1 MIKNKIYNVL
11 LFSLSVLI
19 AVIFLE
25 FFLIIKSKLIINYDT
40 EMWKYSKN
48 LKIKSDNKK
57 INHVHR
63 KNTTSV
69 LQNVEINLNSYG
81 LRGNE
86 KDLQD
91 WKKSTNK
98 ILIIGSSITLG
109 WGVDEKK
116 IITTI
121 LNDLAIKNNL
131 DWKFLNAGVGNY
143 NIERYVNNYLENL
156 KQLKPDKIIIQ
167 YFLNDAEILPNT
179 EGNIFTRNFH
189 LGVLLWKYKNL
200 LSDDI
205 KFKDIF
211 NYYDEI
217 YTNKR
222 NLDMVENNMKILKE
236 HCRINNKECIIV
248 YTPDIQFIND
258 KRFNIFSKK
267 IESIAQKKNLNFI
280 DLTDVFLVNKK
291 KNLLNDY
298 NDNHPNE
305 LGHKIM
311 ANKIFN
317 SLQ

>member
-291 KNLLNDY
+291 KICLMI
-298 NDNHPNE
+298 
-305 LGHKIM
+305 IM
-311 ANKIFN
+311 ITTQTN
-317 SLQ
+317 

>member
-1 MIKNKIYNVL
+1 MIKKKIYNVL

-48 LKIKSDNKK
+48 LKIKSENKK

-63 KNTTSV
+63 KNTSSV

-91 WKKSTNK
+91 WKRSTNK

-109 WGVDEKK
+109 WGVSEKK

-121 LNDLAIKNNL
+121 LNDLATKNNL

-156 KQLKPDKIIIQ
+156 QLLKPDKIIIQ

-189 LGVLLWKYKNL
+189 LGILLWKYKNL

-211 NYYDEI
+211 NYYEEI
-217 YTNKR
+217 YTNNK
-222 NLDMVENNMKILKE
+222 NLNMIENNMKILQE
-236 HCRINNKECIIV
+236 HCKINNRECIIV

-258 KRFNIFSKK
+258 KRFNKFSKK

-280 DLTDVFLVNKK
+280 DLTDVFLVNKE

-311 ANKIFN
+311 ASKIFN

>member
-1 MIKNKIYNVL
+1 MIKKKIYNVL

-48 LKIKSDNKK
+48 LKIKSENKK

-63 KNTTSV
+63 KNTSSV

-91 WKKSTNK
+91 WKRSTNK

-109 WGVDEKK
+109 WGVSEKK

-121 LNDLAIKNNL
+121 LNDLATKNNL

-156 KQLKPDKIIIQ
+156 QLLKPDKIIIQ

-189 LGVLLWKYKNL
+189 LGILLWKYKNL

-211 NYYDEI
+211 NYYEEI
-217 YTNKR
+217 YTNNK
-222 NLDMVENNMKILKE
+222 NLNMIENNMKILQE
-236 HCRINNKECIIV
+236 HCKINNRECIIV

-258 KRFNIFSKK
+258 KRFNKFSKK

-280 DLTDVFLVNKK
+280 DLTDVFLVNKE
-291 KNLLNDY
+291 KNMLNDY

-311 ANKIFN
+311 AIKIFN
-317 SLQ
+317 SFQ